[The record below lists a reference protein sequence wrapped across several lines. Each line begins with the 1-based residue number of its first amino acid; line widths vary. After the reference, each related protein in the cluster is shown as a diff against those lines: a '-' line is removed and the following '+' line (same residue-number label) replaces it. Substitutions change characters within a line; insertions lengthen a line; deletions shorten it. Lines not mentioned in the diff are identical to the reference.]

1 MTRTKA
7 EQDRYTLPG
16 SPPTDEDL
24 RHEAELTRAEIGE
37 TVAALR
43 HRADVKARLREAAQ
57 HRMALLH
64 DAMSATTDRAHR
76 VAGTVRAHPVLAAG
90 GVATIAAA
98 LVMLTIWS

>member
-7 EQDRYTLPG
+7 EQDRYALPG

-24 RHEAELTRAEIGE
+24 RHEAALTRAEIGE

-43 HRADVKARLREAAQ
+43 HRADVKARMREAAQ

-64 DAMSATTDRAHR
+64 DAMNATTDHAHR
-76 VAGTVRAHPVLAAG
+76 LAGTVRAHPVLAG